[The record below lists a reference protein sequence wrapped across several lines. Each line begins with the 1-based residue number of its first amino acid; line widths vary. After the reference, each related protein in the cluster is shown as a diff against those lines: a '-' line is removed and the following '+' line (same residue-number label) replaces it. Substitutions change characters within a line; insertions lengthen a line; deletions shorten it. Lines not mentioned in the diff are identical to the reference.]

1 MPFNKLREFLDDND
15 VKYVVV
21 SHSPAF
27 TAQEI
32 AALAHVPG
40 KELAKCVVIKID
52 GKMAI
57 AVLPASYRVDFDR
70 LKEVLDTDNL
80 ELSEEQEFRNKFPG
94 CELGAMPP
102 FGKLFGME
110 TLVADSLAED
120 EYIAFNAGSHT
131 ELIRLAYEDFERL
144 EQPRVLSFTAPVC

>member
-52 GKMAI
+52 GKMAL
-57 AVLPASYRVDFDR
+57 AVLPASYRVCFDR
-70 LKEVLDTDNL
+70 LKETLDTDDL
-80 ELSEEQEFRNKFPG
+80 ELSEEQEFRNRFPG

-102 FGKLFGME
+102 FGRLFGME

-120 EYIAFNAGSHT
+120 EFIAFNAGSHT
-131 ELIRLAYEDFERL
+131 ELVRMSYADFERL
-144 EQPRVLSFTAPVC
+144 EQPKVLNFSAPVC

>member
-52 GKMAI
+52 GK
-57 AVLPASYRVDFDR
+57 
-70 LKEVLDTDNL
+70 
-80 ELSEEQEFRNKFPG
+80 
-94 CELGAMPP
+94 
-102 FGKLFGME
+102 
-110 TLVADSLAED
+110 
-120 EYIAFNAGSHT
+120 
-131 ELIRLAYEDFERL
+131 
-144 EQPRVLSFTAPVC
+144 PRFTAPPQSFGYIR